1 MKKQIRNHKTN
12 IFAFIALAVIF
23 SYKPTPIT
31 EGQIIKDLPKHNSQI
46 KDSTKNAE
54 LIAVA
59 QDYREKSDS
68 LDSIKAILFSENSK
82 NQQLIKKKLS
92 KPVIII
98 KEKPVLVQVPILVHP
113 PDTGYVEQ
121 SLDSSGKDYLPVDS
135 IAPKKKKDGW
145 VKRLFRK
152 RN

>member
-1 MKKQIRNHKTN
+1 MKKQIRKQKTN

-31 EGQIIKDLPKHNSQI
+31 EGQTIKNVPPQTKQAN
-46 KDSTKNAE
+46 DSIKNAK
-54 LIAVA
+54 LIFVA
-59 QDYREKSDS
+59 LDYKQKGDS

-98 KEKPVLVQVPILVHP
+98 KEKPVLVPILVHP

-121 SLDSSGKDYLPVDS
+121 SMDSSGKDYLPVDS
-135 IAPKKKKDGW
+135 IVPKKKKDGW
-145 VKRLFRK
+145 VKRLFKK